1 MPVTI
6 MPVTVMPVTA
16 MPVTAMPVTAMLT
29 PQTSEACAYVVPRQ
43 FALIKPG

>member
-1 MPVTI
+1 MPI
-6 MPVTVMPVTA
+6 TVMPVTG